1 MIRRAISVPIFMVL
15 MFILL
20 VAVIVPAYLFMSST
34 QIYSNQGSQQATG
47 YLEGQTQEVN
57 QVFRGNP
64 NVYYNS
70 SKSPYLQVLFTS
82 IPYPLNATQIYY
94 YNGTTWSPVLKGS
107 LVVAGNTFIPLP
119 SKAFNKPII
128 MVSGEGNVYFLNPN
142 TSINTVNVQGP
153 AGKLPVYIAS
163 FVENGSKFIPVSVQV
178 IFPTTG
184 SSSIT
189 PQVYYVT
196 PGTYPLTDKNQTVF
210 LPQYGLTGTFQ
221 NWSIVGGTLS
231 ATNQLST
238 SVTVFSATVITAI
251 YKAQTTKYEV
261 QIVPKNIPLA
271 PNVTILK
278 RHSLLS
284 LSLSNLS
291 LSSLNKTIPVK
302 IDNKTYLL
310 NSSGIKLNL
319 TYGYHLIQFPSYYN
333 ISFNYTSETLL
344 KKILG
349 KFFMYAG
356 EINCYEFNG
365 LSSPNSNVSIKGTD
379 IVFVNGSGKVY
390 GIYTQS
396 SVYYAMLVNNSF
408 SFPSGV
414 SCISCRPS
422 VIGDIAGQ
430 LIQVNNSFVIG
441 PTTNNGVERL
451 YFKNGT
457 TIYFTKV
464 YLYGPF
470 SGQFQILDQNN
481 PESFSQLLSNPCYI
495 KVDYP
500 LGTYLDYPLGT
511 YSFNPPYSFNMNYP
525 YYITDVQQWEYGG
538 YEL

>member
-70 SKSPYLQVLFTS
+70 SKSPYLEVIFTS
-82 IPYPLNATQIYY
+82 IPYPLNVTQIYY

-119 SKAFNKPII
+119 SKAFDKPII

-163 FVENGSKFIPVSVQV
+163 FVENGSNFIPVSVQV

-271 PNVTILK
+271 PNVTIKNYKNTCL
-278 RHSLLS
+278 
-284 LSLSNLS
+284 NLT
-291 LSSLNKTIPVK
+291 SLNKTIPVK
-302 IDNKTYLL
+302 IDNKKYILT
-310 NSSGIKLNL
+310 SSGIELNL

-333 ISFNYTSETLL
+333 ISFDYANTSNNN
-344 KKILG
+344 KNN
-349 KFFMYAG
+349 FFMYAG
-356 EINCYEFNG
+356 EINCYKFDG
-365 LSSPNSNVSIKGTD
+365 LSSSKLSKLNVSIKGTD
-379 IVFVNGSGKVY
+379 IIFVNGTGKVY
-390 GIYTQS
+390 GVYALS
-396 SVYYAMLVNNSF
+396 NVYYAILVNNSF
-408 SFPSGV
+408 SFPNGV
-414 SCISCRPS
+414 SLKPGSTAA
-422 VIGDIAGQ
+422 IGDIAGQ

-441 PTTNNGVERL
+441 PTTNDGVERL

-457 TIYFTKV
+457 TLDFTYV
-464 YLYGPF
+464 YLCGL
-470 SGQFQILDQNN
+470 SGQFKTSTGN
-481 PESFSQLLSNPCYI
+481 FSQLLSNPLNITVVSPAGKVVYKIYNDEII
-495 KVDYP
+495 KSSP
-500 LGTYLDYPLGT
+500 FTI
-511 YSFNPPYSFNMNYP
+511 NYTF
-525 YYITDVQQWEYGG
+525 YITDYQRWEYGG
-538 YEL
+538 NEL